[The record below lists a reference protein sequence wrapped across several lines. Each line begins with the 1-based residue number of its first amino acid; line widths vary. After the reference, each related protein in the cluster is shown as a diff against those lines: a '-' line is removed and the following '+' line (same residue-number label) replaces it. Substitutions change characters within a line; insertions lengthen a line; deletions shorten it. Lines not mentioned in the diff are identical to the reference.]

1 MQVVLDS
8 NILVAGFY
16 SRRGASYELIRGAIT
31 GELPFAVSPLVA
43 MEYEA
48 VLHQKIE
55 AGFLKLSEADCGKIL
70 DALFSVATVVW
81 KPLRVRPL
89 LPDPSDDKIFECA
102 VSCDC
107 THIITFN
114 KKHFP
119 AAVTAPWGIQIMT
132 AGEFLRF
139 WRDTP

>member
-16 SRRGASYELIRGAIT
+16 SKRGASYQLIRGALT

-43 MEYEA
+43 LEYEA

-55 AGFLKLSEADCGKIL
+55 EGFLKLTVDDCGKIL
-70 DALFSVATVVW
+70 DALFSVAILVW
-81 KPLRVRPL
+81 KPLQARPL
-89 LPDPSDDKIFECA
+89 LSDPSDDKIFECA

-107 THIITFN
+107 SHIVTFN

-119 AAVTAPWGIQIMT
+119 AAVTAPWGIEVMT
-132 AGEFLRF
+132 AGEFLPF
-139 WRDTP
+139 WRDKP